1 MIAIG
6 CSEVVAPAASLG
18 DDKNSNWV
26 DVVLVV
32 TAGAEAAV
40 AVTSEAATEV
50 VVEMEDAAVR
60 FAEELHL
67 AHEPNTARAPAAAE
81 EVRLGVVA
89 EHAGPG
95 ATSTSATV
103 AGLSLT

>member
-32 TAGAEAAV
+32 TAGAEV
-40 AVTSEAATEV
+40 DWGWDDDDREAQDES
-50 VVEMEDAAVR
+50 D
-60 FAEELHL
+60 AEEG
-67 AHEPNTARAPAAAE
+67 ERGRSARS
-81 EVRLGVVA
+81 L
-89 EHAGPG
+89 
-95 ATSTSATV
+95 STKV
-103 AGLSLT
+103 